1 LISGIHNAIDG
12 ALLQKV
18 RFDNIA
24 NNLANIN
31 TNAFKKDIIA
41 FDLTLSMEYISET
54 DFSPGSV
61 IHTGNELDVALAT
74 RGFFKIQTPQGI
86 RYTGNGSFSL
96 NAEGFL
102 VTQNGDKVLGRNGP
116 IKIDGSK
123 VSIGKDGQVVVDN
136 GPVDTISVVD
146 FRQPQL
152 LKKEGASYYMYQG
165 GEEGIFPAENV
176 DLQQGYLEKSNVNPT
191 EEMIKMIET
200 FRAYESAQ
208 KAIQTIDEMTSKI
221 VNDPGL

>member
-12 ALLQKV
+12 ALLQKI

-41 FDLTLSMEYISET
+41 FDQTLSMKYVSET
-54 DFSPGSV
+54 DFSPGPA

-74 RGFFKIQTPQGI
+74 RGLFKIQTPQGI

-102 VTQNGDKVLGRNGP
+102 VTRNGDKVLGRNGP
-116 IKIDGSK
+116 IKINGSK
-123 VSIGKDGQVVVDN
+123 VSIGNDGQIVVDN
-136 GPVDTISVVD
+136 ATVDTISVVD
-146 FRQPQL
+146 FKQPQL
-152 LKKEGASYYMYQG
+152 LKKEGVSYYMYQG
-165 GEEGIFPAENV
+165 REDGAFPAENV

-200 FRAYESAQ
+200 FRIYESAQ
-208 KAIQTIDEMTSKI
+208 KVIQTIDEMTNKL
-221 VNDPGL
+221 VNDPDL